1 MNVTEKKIKKMQIGQ
16 EEVQLS
22 LFTDNVIL
30 YIRDS
35 KDYTLTLLEEL
46 SAHIQN

>member
-35 KDYTLTLLEEL
+35 KDYTLTLLEEI
-46 SAHIQN
+46 SVQIQN

>member
-1 MNVTEKKIKKMQIGQ
+1 MNVTEKEIKGMQTGK

-35 KDYTLTLLEEL
+35 KDCTLTLLEEI